1 MLKKVSKIFY
11 WLLLALL
18 VLVAGA
24 TAFTILE
31 APGGYRLFVVQS
43 GSMEPVI
50 KTASMVLVVPQS
62 EYRQGEVITFLANPS
77 ANLKHPGSTITHR
90 IVAVKDDEG
99 RKIYQTKGDA
109 NNAADKD
116 TVSQKQILGKTL
128 FSVPYIGY
136 VIAFTKT
143 QLGLIT
149 LIVIP
154 GTIIIYSEVMKIK
167 QEILKM
173 LVQRKVEDDKKLR
186 KTRHAK

>member
-1 MLKKVSKIFY
+1 MLKKVSKIIY
-11 WLLLALL
+11 WVLLILL
-18 VLVAGA
+18 VFVACA
-24 TAFTILE
+24 TAFTVLE

-77 ANLKHPGSTITHR
+77 ANLKHSSSTVTHR

-99 RKIYQTKGDA
+99 RKIYQTRGDA
-109 NNAADKD
+109 NNAFDKD
-116 TVSQKQILGKTL
+116 TVSQKQILGKVL
-128 FSVPYIGY
+128 FSVSYIGY
-136 VIAFTKT
+136 LIAFTKT

-173 LVQRKVEDDKKLR
+173 LVQRKVEDDKKPR
-186 KTRHAK
+186 KTHHAK